1 MILAMAMPLPRKPVR
16 VDRLLDDPEE
26 VERLLV
32 RHGPYWPVQRYAANR
47 AEYAALS
54 GAGRGAA
61 MVVGPVFR
69 GDWAVGGEVRE
80 GVAPLLHHPVLA
92 EAARQVFDAEVVRP
106 HTVYVNLTHQLPFPQ
121 GRGHTDIP
129 AFRGVD
135 RTTVPVAFLTI
146 MGQSGLFEDVRVKVA
161 TAVAWFYAGD
171 DGGLEYWPDGADQPS
186 VVHEGAISNT
196 AVVADNDVMWH
207 RVRPTGRPED
217 GMPSITLD
225 AQLEHRGGDRWA
237 IVDGGRTVAEADRSR
252 VRVSLSW
259 KATLFEDEADRRRH
273 DEHEDDIDLAE
284 VLRRF
289 LADLDERG
297 IPAAVPADPLH
308 DEAFVQLLADTY
320 VRFPVEA

>member
-1 MILAMAMPLPRKPVR
+1 MAMPLPRKPVR
-16 VDRLLDDPEE
+16 VERLLDDPEV

-32 RHGPYWPVQRYAANR
+32 RHGPYWPVQRYLANR

-54 GAGRGAA
+54 GARAEA
-61 MVVGPVFR
+61 PVVGPVFR
-69 GDWAVGGEVRE
+69 GDWAFGGDVRD
-80 GVAPLLHHPVLA
+80 GVDAILHHPTLA
-92 EAARQVFDAEVVRP
+92 EAARQVFDAEIVRP

-129 AFRGVD
+129 AFRGFD

-161 TAVAWFYAGD
+161 TAVAWFYEGD
-171 DGGLEYWPDGADQPS
+171 DGGFEYWPEGADQPS

-196 AVVADNDVMWH
+196 AIVADNDFMWH

-225 AQLEHRGGDRWA
+225 AQLKHRGDDRWA
-237 IVDGGRTVAEADRSR
+237 IVDGGRTVAETDRSR

-289 LADLDERG
+289 RVDLAERG
-297 IPAAVPADPLH
+297 VSVDVPADPLR